1 MNDTL
6 EATAPTGPAAYP
18 AGVDWSAPISQAP
31 LTEAFDRSV
40 ALYGSNICID
50 FLGRRYSYEEIGAM
64 VGRAAKGLQDLGVG
78 KGVRVGLLLPNSP
91 YAVICYYAV
100 LKAGGTVVNFNP
112 LYVAEE
118 IERQIQDSETRIMVT
133 MDLRLTLPKVSTALG
148 RTPLER
154 VVVCSM
160 AEALPFAKSSL
171 FRFLGRG
178 RIAELPEDG
187 LHVTFAELTDNDGD
201 FLPAAISPQE
211 DIAVLQYTGGTTGI
225 PMGAMLTHA
234 NIAANARQVAMW
246 DPDMKEGEERII
258 GVLPLFHV
266 FAMTVVM
273 NMGLLIGAE
282 LVLLPRF
289 EIAMVMKALKR
300 RQPTQFPGVPSLFH
314 ALLEYPKLAPE
325 DLQSLEFCLSGGAP
339 LPTEIRTAFEAL
351 TGCRLVEG
359 YGLTETSPVVTCSP
373 LKNTVRQDAARVGVS
388 KDGSVGLAL
397 PGTRIEIRSLE
408 APEKALGVGESG
420 EVCIAGPQTMAGYW
434 DSPEATANTLKGG
447 WVHTGDVGYLDEDG
461 FLFLIDRIK
470 DLIICSGY
478 NVYPRVVEEAI
489 YRHPAVAEVT
499 VTGVPDEDKG
509 EVPKA
514 YVRLKQDQAL
524 SAEELLAF
532 LEDKLSR
539 IERPRHVEF
548 RDELPKTMIGKLS
561 KKELVAEERARQAAT
576 GHTDGHADGH
586 VDGQA
591 GTEA

>member
-1 MNDTL
+1 MNDILETL
-6 EATAPTGPAAYP
+6 APTGPPAYP
-18 AGVDWSAPISQAP
+18 SGVAWSAAISEAP
-31 LTEAFDRSV
+31 LTEALDRSV
-40 ALYGSNICID
+40 DLYGSNTCIE
-50 FLGRRYSYEEIGAM
+50 FLGRKYSYED
-64 VGRAAKGLQDLGVG
+64 VGELVGKATKGFQELGVG
-78 KGVRVGLLLPNSP
+78 KGVKVGLLLPNSP

-118 IERQIQDSETRIMVT
+118 IERQIQDSGTRIMVT
-133 MDLRLTLPKVSTALG
+133 MDLRLTLPKVSTSLG
-148 RTPLER
+148 RTSLER

-160 AEALPFAKSSL
+160 AEALPFAKASL

-201 FLPAAISPQE
+201 FKPAALSPRE

-246 DPDMKEGEERII
+246 DPDMQEGEARIV

-289 EIAMVMKALKR
+289 EIAMVMKALR
-300 RQPTQFPGVPSLFH
+300 RRRPTQFPGVPSLFH
-314 ALLEYPKLAPE
+314 ALLEYPKLSPE

-339 LPTEIRTAFEAL
+339 LPSEIRTEFEAL

-359 YGLTETSPVVTCSP
+359 YGLTETSPVVTCNP
-373 LKNTVRQDAARVGVS
+373 LKSAVRRDGARVGAR

-397 PGTRIEIRSLE
+397 PATRIEIRSLE
-408 APEKALGVGESG
+408 AHGGALEHGEPG
-420 EVCIAGPQTMAGYW
+420 EVCISGPQAMTGYW
-434 DSPEATANTLKGG
+434 RNPEVTAKTLVDG

-461 FLFLIDRIK
+461 FLYLIDRIK

-478 NVYPRVVEEAI
+478 NVYPRMVEEAI

-499 VTGVPDEDKG
+499 VVGIPDADKG

-514 YVRLKQDQAL
+514 YVRLKPDMPL
-524 SAEELLAF
+524 STEKLLAF
-532 LEDKLSR
+532 LEDKLSP

-561 KKELVAEERARQAAT
+561 KKELVAEERARRAAARQDRAQADPE
-576 GHTDGHADGH
+576 G
-586 VDGQA
+586 
-591 GTEA
+591 

>member
-1 MNDTL
+1 MTDTL
-6 EATAPTGPAAYP
+6 ETVVPTGPPAYP
-18 AGVDWSAPISQAP
+18 AGVAWSAAISEAP
-31 LTEAFDRSV
+31 LTEALDRSV
-40 ALYGSNICID
+40 ALYGSNACVE
-50 FLGRRYSYEEIGAM
+50 FLGRKYSYEEIGGL
-64 VGRAAKGLQDLGVG
+64 VERAAKGFQGLGVR

-118 IERQIQDSETRIMVT
+118 IEHQIQDSGTRIMVT
-133 MDLRLTLPKVSTALG
+133 MDLRLTLPKVSTSLG
-148 RTPLER
+148 RTSLER

-187 LHVTFAELTDNDGD
+187 LHVTFADLTDNDGG
-201 FLPAAISPQE
+201 FKPVAISPQE
-211 DIAVLQYTGGTTGI
+211 DVAVLQYTGGTTGV

-246 DPDMKEGEERII
+246 DPDIQEGEARII

-273 NMGLLIGAE
+273 NMGILIGAE

-289 EIAMVMKALKR
+289 EIAMVMKALRR

-314 ALLEYPKLAPE
+314 ALLEYPKLSPE

-339 LPTEIRTAFEAL
+339 LPSEIRNEFEAL

-359 YGLTETSPVVTCSP
+359 YGLTETSPVVTCNP
-373 LKNTVRQDAARVGVS
+373 LKSAIRQDAARVGVG

-397 PGTRIEIRSLE
+397 PGTQIEIRALE
-408 APEKALGVGESG
+408 ARETALAVGEPG
-420 EVCIAGPQTMAGYW
+420 EVCIAGPQIMAGYW
-434 DSPEATANTLKGG
+434 DNPEATAKTLKNG

-499 VTGVPDEDKG
+499 VVGVPDEDKG

-514 YVRLKQDQAL
+514 YVRLKPDQAL

-561 KKELVAEERARQAAT
+561 KKELVAEEQARRAAT
-576 GHTDGHADGH
+576 GQA
-586 VDGQA
+586 DGQA
-591 GTEA
+591 ETEA

>member
-1 MNDTL
+1 MTDTL
-6 EATAPTGPAAYP
+6 ETVAPTGPPAYP
-18 AGVDWSAPISQAP
+18 AGVAWSAAISEAP
-31 LTEAFDRSV
+31 LTEALDRSV
-40 ALYGSNICID
+40 ALYGSNACVE
-50 FLGRRYSYEEIGAM
+50 FLGRKYSYEEIGGL
-64 VGRAAKGLQDLGVG
+64 VERAAKGFQGLGVG

-118 IERQIQDSETRIMVT
+118 IERQIQDSGTRIMVT
-133 MDLRLTLPKVSTALG
+133 MDLRLTLPKVSTSLG
-148 RTPLER
+148 RTSLER

-187 LHVTFAELTDNDGD
+187 LHVTFADLTDNDGG
-201 FLPAAISPQE
+201 FKPVAISPQE
-211 DIAVLQYTGGTTGI
+211 DVAVLQYTGGTTGV

-246 DPDMKEGEERII
+246 DPDIQEGEARII

-273 NMGLLIGAE
+273 NMGILIGAE

-289 EIAMVMKALKR
+289 EIAMVMKALRR

-314 ALLEYPKLAPE
+314 ALLEYPKLSPE

-339 LPTEIRTAFEAL
+339 LPSEIRNEFEAL

-359 YGLTETSPVVTCSP
+359 YGLTETSPVVTCNP
-373 LKNTVRQDAARVGVS
+373 LKSAIRQDAARVGVG

-397 PGTRIEIRSLE
+397 PGTQIEIRALE
-408 APEKALGVGESG
+408 ARETALAVGEPG
-420 EVCIAGPQTMAGYW
+420 EVCIAGPQIMAGYW
-434 DSPEATANTLKGG
+434 DNPEATAKTLKNG

-499 VTGVPDEDKG
+499 VVGVPDEDKG

-514 YVRLKQDQAL
+514 YVRLKPDQAL

-561 KKELVAEERARQAAT
+561 KKELVAEEQARRAAA
-576 GHTDGHADGH
+576 GQADGQP
-586 VDGQA
+586 DGQA
-591 GTEA
+591 ETEA

>member
-6 EATAPTGPAAYP
+6 ETIAPTGPAAYP
-18 AGVDWSAPISQAP
+18 AGVDWSTPISQAP
-31 LTEAFDRSV
+31 LTEAFDHSV
-40 ALYGSNICID
+40 ALYGSNICVE
-50 FLGRRYSYEEIGAM
+50 FLGRKYSYEEIGDL
-64 VGRAAKGLQDLGVG
+64 VERAAKGLQDLGVG

-133 MDLRLTLPKVSTALG
+133 MDLKLTLPKVSTSLG
-148 RTPLER
+148 RTSLER

-187 LHVTFAELTDNDGD
+187 LHVAFAELTDNDGD
-201 FLPAAISPQE
+201 FHPADISARE

-246 DPDMKEGEERII
+246 DPDTKEGEERII

-273 NMGLLIGAE
+273 NMGILIGAE

-339 LPTEIRTAFEAL
+339 LPSEIRNEFEAL

-359 YGLTETSPVVTCSP
+359 YGLSETSPVVTCNP
-373 LKNTVRQDAARVGVS
+373 LKSATRQDAARVGVG

-397 PGTRIEIRSLE
+397 PGTRVEIRSLE
-408 APEKALGVGESG
+408 AREKVLPVGEPG

-434 DSPEATANTLKGG
+434 GNPEATAKTLKGG
-447 WVHTGDVGYLDEDG
+447 WIHTGDVGYLDEDG

-532 LEDKLSR
+532 LDDKLSR

-561 KKELVAEERARQAAT
+561 KKELVAEEQARQAAT
-576 GHTDGHADGH
+576 GYSAGH

>member
-1 MNDTL
+1 MTDTL
-6 EATAPTGPAAYP
+6 ETVVPTGPPAYP
-18 AGVDWSAPISQAP
+18 AGVAWSAAISEAP
-31 LTEAFDRSV
+31 LTEALDRSV
-40 ALYGSNICID
+40 ALYGSNACVE
-50 FLGRRYSYEEIGAM
+50 FLGRKYSYEEIGGL
-64 VGRAAKGLQDLGVG
+64 VERAAKGFQGLGVG

-118 IERQIQDSETRIMVT
+118 IERQIQDSGTRIMVT
-133 MDLRLTLPKVSTALG
+133 MDLRLTLPKVSTSLG
-148 RTPLER
+148 RTSLER

-187 LHVTFAELTDNDGD
+187 LHVTFADLTDNDGG
-201 FLPAAISPQE
+201 FKPVAISPQE
-211 DIAVLQYTGGTTGI
+211 DVAVLQYTGGTTGV

-246 DPDMKEGEERII
+246 DPDILEGEARII

-273 NMGLLIGAE
+273 NMGILIGAE

-289 EIAMVMKALKR
+289 EIAMVMKALRR

-314 ALLEYPKLAPE
+314 ALLEYPKLSPE

-339 LPTEIRTAFEAL
+339 LPSEIRNEFEAL

-359 YGLTETSPVVTCSP
+359 YGLTETSPVVTCNP
-373 LKNTVRQDAARVGVS
+373 LKSAIRQDAARVGVG

-397 PGTRIEIRSLE
+397 PGTQIEIRALE
-408 APEKALGVGESG
+408 ARETALAVGEPG
-420 EVCIAGPQTMAGYW
+420 EVCIAGPQIMAGYW
-434 DSPEATANTLKGG
+434 DNPEATAKTLKNG

-499 VTGVPDEDKG
+499 VVGVPDEDKG

-514 YVRLKQDQAL
+514 YVRLKPDQAL

-561 KKELVAEERARQAAT
+561 KKELVAEEQARRAAT
-576 GHTDGHADGH
+576 GQADGQP
-586 VDGQA
+586 DGQA
-591 GTEA
+591 ETEA

>member
-1 MNDTL
+1 MTDTL
-6 EATAPTGPAAYP
+6 ETVVPTGPPAYP
-18 AGVDWSAPISQAP
+18 AGVAWSAAISEAP
-31 LTEAFDRSV
+31 LTEALDRSV
-40 ALYGSNICID
+40 ALYGSNACVE
-50 FLGRRYSYEEIGAM
+50 FLGRKYSYEEIGGL
-64 VGRAAKGLQDLGVG
+64 VERAAKGFQGLGVR

-118 IERQIQDSETRIMVT
+118 IEHQIQDSGTRIMVT
-133 MDLRLTLPKVSTALG
+133 MDLRLTLPKVSTSLG
-148 RTPLER
+148 RTSLER

-187 LHVTFAELTDNDGD
+187 LHVTFADLTDNDGG
-201 FLPAAISPQE
+201 FKPVAISPQE
-211 DIAVLQYTGGTTGI
+211 DVAVLQYTGGTTGV

-246 DPDMKEGEERII
+246 DPDIQEGEARII

-273 NMGLLIGAE
+273 NMGILIGAE

-289 EIAMVMKALKR
+289 EIAMVMKALRR

-314 ALLEYPKLAPE
+314 ALLEYPKLSPE

-339 LPTEIRTAFEAL
+339 LPSEIRNEFEAL

-359 YGLTETSPVVTCSP
+359 YGLTETSPVVTCNP
-373 LKNTVRQDAARVGVS
+373 LKSAIRQDAARVGVG

-397 PGTRIEIRSLE
+397 PGTQIEIRALE
-408 APEKALGVGESG
+408 ARETALAVGEPG
-420 EVCIAGPQTMAGYW
+420 EVCIAGPQIMAGYW
-434 DSPEATANTLKGG
+434 DNPEATAKTLKNG

-499 VTGVPDEDKG
+499 VVGVPDEDKG

-514 YVRLKQDQAL
+514 YVRLKPDQAL

-561 KKELVAEERARQAAT
+561 KKELVAEEQARRAAT
-576 GHTDGHADGH
+576 GQADGQP
-586 VDGQA
+586 DGQA
-591 GTEA
+591 ETEA

>member
-6 EATAPTGPAAYP
+6 ETIAPTGPAAYP
-18 AGVDWSAPISQAP
+18 AGVDWSTPISEAP
-31 LTEAFDRSV
+31 LTEAFDHSV
-40 ALYGSNICID
+40 ALYGSNICVE
-50 FLGRRYSYEEIGAM
+50 FLGRKYSYEEIGDL
-64 VGRAAKGLQDLGVG
+64 VERAAKGLQDLGVG

-133 MDLRLTLPKVSTALG
+133 MDLRLTLPKVSTSLG
-148 RTPLER
+148 RTSLER

-187 LHVTFAELTDNDGD
+187 LHVAFAELTDNDGD
-201 FLPAAISPQE
+201 FHPADISARE

-246 DPDMKEGEERII
+246 DPDTKEGEERII

-273 NMGLLIGAE
+273 NMGILIGAE

-289 EIAMVMKALKR
+289 EIAMVMKALRR

-339 LPTEIRTAFEAL
+339 LPSEIRNEFEAL

-359 YGLTETSPVVTCSP
+359 YGLSETSPVVTCNP
-373 LKNTVRQDAARVGVS
+373 LKSATRQDAARVGVG

-397 PGTRIEIRSLE
+397 PGTRVEIRSLE
-408 APEKALGVGESG
+408 EREKVLPVGEPG

-434 DSPEATANTLKGG
+434 NSPEATAKTLKGG

-561 KKELVAEERARQAAT
+561 KKELVAEEQARQAAT
-576 GHTDGHADGH
+576 GTSAGH

>member
-1 MNDTL
+1 MNDTIETL
-6 EATAPTGPAAYP
+6 APTGPPAYP
-18 AGVDWSAPISQAP
+18 TGVAWSAAISEAP
-31 LTEAFDRSV
+31 LTEVFDRSV
-40 ALYGSNICID
+40 ALYGSNICIE
-50 FLGRRYSYEEIGAM
+50 FLGRKYSYEE
-64 VGRAAKGLQDLGVG
+64 VGGLVDKAAKGFQDLGVG
-78 KGVRVGLLLPNSP
+78 KGVKVGLLLPNSP
-91 YAVICYYAV
+91 YAVICFYAV

-118 IERQIQDSETRIMVT
+118 IERQIQDSETHIMVT
-133 MDLRLTLPKVSTALG
+133 MDLRLTLPKVSTSLG
-148 RTPLER
+148 RTTLER

-160 AEALPFAKSSL
+160 AEALPFAKASL

-178 RIAELPEDG
+178 RIAELPNDG
-187 LHVTFAELTDNDGD
+187 LHLTFTELTNNDGD
-201 FLPAAISPQE
+201 FEPVPISPRE

-234 NIAANARQVAMW
+234 SIAANARQVAMW
-246 DPDMKEGEERII
+246 DPDTKEGEERII

-273 NMGLLIGAE
+273 NMGLLLGAE

-289 EIAMVMKALKR
+289 EIAMVMKALR
-300 RQPTQFPGVPSLFH
+300 RRRPTQFPGVPSLFH
-314 ALLEYPKLAPE
+314 ALLEYPKLSPE

-339 LPTEIRTAFEAL
+339 LPSEIRTEFEAL

-359 YGLTETSPVVTCSP
+359 YGLTEASPVVTCNP
-373 LKNTVRQDAARVGVS
+373 LKSAIRQDGARVGAR

-408 APEKALGVGESG
+408 AREEPLPVGEPG

-434 DSPEATANTLKGG
+434 QNPEATAKTLVDG

-461 FLFLIDRIK
+461 FLYLIDRIK
-470 DLIICSGY
+470 DLILCSGY

-499 VTGVPDEDKG
+499 VVGVPDADKG

-514 YVRLKQDQAL
+514 FVRLKPDMAL
-524 SAEELLAF
+524 SSEKLLAF
-532 LEDKLSR
+532 LDDKLSP

-548 RDELPKTMIGKLS
+548 RDGLPKTMIGKLS
-561 KKELVAEERARQAAT
+561 KKELVAEEEARRAVVGLDKAQA
-576 GHTDGHADGH
+576 DSD
-586 VDGQA
+586 D
-591 GTEA
+591 

>member
-6 EATAPTGPAAYP
+6 ETLATTGPPAYPTGVA
-18 AGVDWSAPISQAP
+18 WSAAISEAP
-31 LTEAFDRSV
+31 LTEVFDRSV
-40 ALYGSNICID
+40 TLYKSNVCIE
-50 FLGRRYSYEEIGAM
+50 FLGRKYSYEE
-64 VGRAAKGLQDLGVG
+64 VGGLVDKAAKGFQDLGVG
-78 KGVRVGLLLPNSP
+78 KGFKVGLLLPNSP

-118 IERQIQDSETRIMVT
+118 IERQIRDSETRIMVT
-133 MDLRLTLPKVSTALG
+133 MDLRLTLPKVSTSLG
-148 RTPLER
+148 RSSLER

-187 LHVTFAELTDNDGD
+187 LHLTFAELTDNDGD
-201 FLPAAISPQE
+201 FEPVPITPRE
-211 DIAVLQYTGGTTGI
+211 DIAVLQYTGGTTGV

-234 NIAANARQVAMW
+234 SIAANARQVAMW
-246 DPDMKEGEERII
+246 DPDTREGEERII

-273 NMGLLIGAE
+273 NMGLLLGAE

-289 EIAMVMKALKR
+289 EIAMVMKALR
-300 RQPTQFPGVPSLFH
+300 RRRPTQFPGVPSLFH
-314 ALLEYPKLAPE
+314 ALLEYPKLSPE

-339 LPTEIRTAFEAL
+339 LPSEIRTEFEAL

-359 YGLTETSPVVTCSP
+359 YGLTETSPVVTCNP
-373 LKNTVRQDAARVGVS
+373 LKSAVRSDGARVGGS

-408 APEKALGVGESG
+408 ARDKPLPTGEPG

-434 DSPEATANTLKGG
+434 KNPEATAKTLVDG
-447 WVHTGDVGYLDEDG
+447 WIHTGDVGYLDEDG
-461 FLFLIDRIK
+461 FLYLIDRIK

-499 VTGVPDEDKG
+499 VVGVPDADKG

-514 YVRLKQDQAL
+514 FVRLKPDMAL
-524 SAEELLAF
+524 SAEKLLAF
-532 LEDKLSR
+532 LEDKLSP

-561 KKELVAEERARQAAT
+561 KKELVAEEEARRAAAAR
-576 GHTDGHADGH
+576 DKAQS
-586 VDGQA
+586 QA
-591 GTEA
+591 GG

>member
-1 MNDTL
+1 MTETL
-6 EATAPTGPAAYP
+6 ETFAPAWPPAYP
-18 AGVDWSAPISQAP
+18 AGVDWSAPIYEAP

-40 ALYGSNICID
+40 ALHGSNTCIE
-50 FLGRRYSYEEIGAM
+50 FLGRKYSYEEVGAL
-64 VGRAAKGLQDLGVG
+64 VDRAAKGFQDLGVG
-78 KGVRVGLLLPNSP
+78 KGYRVGLLLPNSP

-118 IERQIQDSETRIMVT
+118 IERQIRDSETRIMVT
-133 MDLRLTLPKVSTALG
+133 MDLKLMLPKVSPALG
-148 RTPLER
+148 RTCLER

-160 AEALPFAKSSL
+160 AEALPFAKGGL

-178 RIAELPEDG
+178 RIADLPEDG
-187 LHVTFAELTDNDGD
+187 LHVTFAQLTDNDGEFD
-201 FLPAAISPQE
+201 PVALSPRE

-225 PMGAMLTHA
+225 PMGAMLSHA
-234 NIAANARQVAMW
+234 NIAANARQVAQW
-246 DPDMKEGEERII
+246 DPDMKEGEERIV

-289 EIAMVMKALKR
+289 EIAMVMKALRR

-314 ALLEYPKLAPE
+314 ALLEYPKLSPE

-339 LPTEIRTAFEAL
+339 LPSEIRTAFEGL

-359 YGLTETSPVVTCSP
+359 YGLTETSPVVTCNP
-373 LKNTVRQDAARVGVS
+373 LKSALRHGVTPV
-388 KDGSVGLAL
+388 KLGKEGSVGLAL

-408 APEKALGVGESG
+408 AHDRVVGMGEPG
-420 EVCIAGPQTMAGYW
+420 EVCIAGPQTMVGYW
-434 DSPEATANTLKGG
+434 QRPEATADSLKDG

-461 FLFLIDRIK
+461 FLYLIDRIK
-470 DLIICSGY
+470 DLILCSGY
-478 NVYPRVVEEAI
+478 NVYPRMVEEAI

-499 VTGVPDEDKG
+499 VVGVPDDDKG

-514 YVRLKQDQAL
+514 FVRLKPGRML
-524 SAEELLAF
+524 RAEELLAF
-532 LEDKLSR
+532 LEDKLSP

-561 KKELVAEERARQAAT
+561 KKELVAEEAAQAGGSAQS
-576 GHTDGHADGH
+576 
-586 VDGQA
+586 DGQA
-591 GTEA
+591 